1 MLSYKPLKFLST
13 ALTTVLFCA
22 TLSWASAVSAEA
34 GMTSGGD
41 DVYKP
46 TVGQE
51 GKDVIWVPTDDALVR
66 AMLQTAKVTPNDLVY
81 DLGAGDGKIAIA
93 AARDYGATAV
103 GIEYNPEMAA
113 LAQRNAERAGVADK
127 VKVIHGDIFEEDF
140 SNATVVTLYLLPH
153 LNMKLRPTLLD
164 MKPGTRIVSNSF
176 DMESWQPDEYIN
188 VEFSSGY
195 FWIVPAKVQ
204 GSWSLTG
211 LPGNGPI
218 SLDLSQRF
226 QIVEGVVK
234 SNGVE
239 QALIEPKLS
248 GENFSFEFVDAKGLQ
263 QKVEL
268 KVAGDQM
275 AGQASS
281 PQSSAAVSA
290 SRLN

>member
-1 MLSYKPLKFLST
+1 MA
-13 ALTTVLFCA
+13 ALLFCLA
-22 TLSWASAVSAEA
+22 LAWAGSVSAEA
-34 GMTSGGD
+34 GVTAQGD

-51 GKDVIWVPTDDALVR
+51 GKDVIWVPTDDSLVR
-66 AMLQTAKVTPNDLVY
+66 LMLEAAKVTPNDLVY

-93 AARDYGATAV
+93 AARDFGATAV

-127 VKVIHGDIFEEDF
+127 VKIIHADIFVEDF
-140 SNATVVTLYLLPH
+140 SDATVVTLYLLPH
-153 LNMKLRPTLLD
+153 LNMRLRPTLLD

-176 DMESWQPDEYIN
+176 DMENWQPDEYLN
-188 VEFSSGY
+188 TEYRSGY

-204 GSWSLTG
+204 GSWSLSG

-218 SLDLSQRF
+218 SLDLSQQF
-226 QIVEGVVK
+226 QIVEGVAK

-239 QALIEPKLS
+239 LALIEPKLS

-275 AGQASS
+275 TGKASS
-281 PQSSAAVSA
+281 PQSSSAVRA
-290 SRLN
+290 SRLK

>member
-1 MLSYKPLKFLST
+1 M
-13 ALTTVLFCA
+13 
-22 TLSWASAVSAEA
+22 
-34 GMTSGGD
+34 
-41 DVYKP
+41 
-46 TVGQE
+46 
-51 GKDVIWVPTDDALVR
+51 
-66 AMLQTAKVTPNDLVY
+66 
-81 DLGAGDGKIAIA
+81 
-93 AARDYGATAV
+93 
-103 GIEYNPEMAA
+103 
-113 LAQRNAERAGVADK
+113 
-127 VKVIHGDIFEEDF
+127 
-140 SNATVVTLYLLPH
+140 
-153 LNMKLRPTLLD
+153 
-164 MKPGTRIVSNSF
+164 
-176 DMESWQPDEYIN
+176 
-188 VEFSSGY
+188 
-195 FWIVPAKVQ
+195 PAKVQ

>member
-13 ALTTVLFCA
+13 ALTTMLFCA

-140 SNATVVTLYLLPH
+140 SNATVVTLYLLPQ
-153 LNMKLRPTLLD
+153 LNMQLRPTLLD

-176 DMESWQPDEYIN
+176 DMEDWQPDEYIN
-188 VEFSSGY
+188 VELSSGY

-211 LPGNGPI
+211 LPGNEPI
-218 SLDLSQRF
+218 SLDLNQRF

-248 GENFSFEFVDAKGLQ
+248 GENFSFEFVDTKGLQ

-281 PQSSAAVSA
+281 PQSSVAVSA

>member
-1 MLSYKPLKFLST
+1 
-13 ALTTVLFCA
+13 
-22 TLSWASAVSAEA
+22 
-34 GMTSGGD
+34 
-41 DVYKP
+41 
-46 TVGQE
+46 
-51 GKDVIWVPTDDALVR
+51 VIWVPTDDALVR